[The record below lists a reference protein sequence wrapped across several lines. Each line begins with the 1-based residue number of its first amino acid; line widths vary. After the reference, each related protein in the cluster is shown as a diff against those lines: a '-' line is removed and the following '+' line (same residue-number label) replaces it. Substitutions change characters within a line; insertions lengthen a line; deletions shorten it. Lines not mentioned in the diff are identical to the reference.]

1 MVRRIWRCIM
11 IPIAY
16 AMPVIALLVIM
27 YTVIW
32 WRAGLLGEM
41 WEEIRS

>member
-1 MVRRIWRCIM
+1 MT
-11 IPIAY
+11 PLDY
-16 AMPVIALLVIM
+16 AGTVLALLVIM

-32 WRAGLLGEM
+32 WRAGLLGEI

>member
-1 MVRRIWRCIM
+1 MTTIT
-11 IPIAY
+11 Y
-16 AMPVIALLVIM
+16 AGTVLALLVIM

-32 WRAGLLGEM
+32 WRDGLLGEM

>member
-1 MVRRIWRCIM
+1 MT
-11 IPIAY
+11 PIAY
-16 AMPVIALLVIM
+16 AGTVLALLVIM

-32 WRAGLLGEM
+32 WRAGLLGEV

>member
-1 MVRRIWRCIM
+1 M

-16 AMPVIALLVIM
+16 AGTVLALLVIM
-27 YTVIW
+27 YAVIW